1 MIADGVLE
9 LNLGEDVGQVD
20 ELTGLQNIDTAYN
33 IVVANI
39 VACIVPG
46 WC

>member
-1 MIADGVLE
+1 MVADRVLK
-9 LNLGEDVGQVD
+9 LNLGENVGQVD
-20 ELTGLQNIDTAYN
+20 QLTGFQNTAYN